1 MPKTGDQQVL
11 QWRGGQES
19 GDPRVPGQEITN
31 KAQGLVQL
39 GMSADERVEE
49 SVLGTSA
56 SLMPVPLKTVS
67 KTAPKSAT
75 AAQAHITKFDGK
87 SGLPPDA
94 LKQPALLVNLMK
106 EHRDRPDI
114 LVQCC
119 IALKVP
125 NSETRTYRY
134 ARMQGRVTLTHEWR
148 QS

>member
-1 MPKTGDQQVL
+1 MPKDGDLQVL
-11 QWRGGQES
+11 QWGVGAQDS

-31 KAQGLVQL
+31 A
-39 GMSADERVEE
+39 ADGRVEK

-56 SLMPVPLKTVS
+56 GLVPVPL

-75 AAQAHITKFDGK
+75 AAPAHITNFDGK

-106 EHRDRPDI
+106 EHQDRLDI

-125 NSETRTYRY
+125 NFETRTYRY
-134 ARMQGRVTLTHEWR
+134 AHSQGHGTYVGRPRLTAASLGFRV
-148 QS
+148 